1 MLVLFGILVIIAS
14 IILGLIVLV
23 QNPKGGGLTGA
34 LGGFSNQL
42 MGVKQSTDV
51 MEKGTWVFAAVVG
64 ILCVISPAFIPRD
77 ATSSS
82 ANDELLKG
90 VSSKP
95 VQQRAVPKNTVPMS
109 PAPGNAP
116 APKQP

>member
-1 MLVLFGILVIIAS
+1 MLVLFGILVIISS

-23 QNPKGGGLTGA
+23 QNPKGGGLTGS

-51 MEKGTWVFAAVVG
+51 MEKGTWIFAAVVG

-77 ATSSS
+77 ATGSS

-90 VSSKP
+90 VNTKP
-95 VQQRAVPKNTVPMS
+95 APQNNPAPNTVPL
-109 PAPGNAP
+109 PAPAQTPAP
-116 APKQP
+116 APAP